1 MLGPDHELRMYK
13 QVSLLQVS
21 HNKKCYQLISEHPLK
36 FYLIEQI
43 DRKYQCTSFNG
54 ASRMTTYLNGPSL
67 CPINKNG

>member
-1 MLGPDHELRMYK
+1 MLDPNHELRMYK

-54 ASRMTTYLNGPSL
+54 ASRMTNYLNGPSL
-67 CPINKNG
+67 CPINKMG